1 MSAVGWTGTLC
12 QPYYY
17 NARDTAKYYA
27 SKSHLLLLSDEQ
39 QESHWS
45 REQQELSDT
54 VIFHSINE

>member
-1 MSAVGWTGTLC
+1 MCVVCVCVCVCVRERERES
-12 QPYYY
+12 
-17 NARDTAKYYA
+17 DTVLL